1 MTRFVCQWAC
11 RLTDLCLSA
20 AMGLN
25 VFTPGN
31 VVLCWVAMAA
41 QLTTQES
48 ALASSLVRPEYESF
62 AGDKPFHILE
72 KHFQSL

>member
-1 MTRFVCQWAC
+1 
-11 RLTDLCLSA
+11 
-20 AMGLN
+20 MGLN

-41 QLTTQES
+41 ELILSFATQES
-48 ALASSLVRPEYESF
+48 AHASSLVKPHYESF
-62 AGDKPFHILE
+62 SGEKPFHILE

>member
-1 MTRFVCQWAC
+1 
-11 RLTDLCLSA
+11 
-20 AMGLN
+20 MGLN

-31 VVLCWVAMAA
+31 LVLCWSVMLAELILSFA
-41 QLTTQES
+41 TEES
-48 ALASSLVRPEYESF
+48 GHGSGLVKANYDSF